1 MPLVSSKIFVQLK
14 KKSAQFSGT
23 FTPLLSSM
31 ESPAPEGDSS
41 VNPTDAEPT
50 PSICVPHPIKV
61 TYKRKRHPV
70 QLSTVVQAPSPE
82 PKQKKVKRTAQG
94 TVLPKVKA
102 TPLVYPQ
109 VLPLKPVVALN
120 QPKSPQL
127 MSQNIT
133 ENIQRD
139 APIIEFASHEATSLD
154 QRLSPKSPGSYHPE
168 MPPSHTITQAQ
179 GTSALAVEEPLSP
192 TTQTLM
198 RVVTQLQARFP
209 DPEPTQSEVG
219 PSSSEGVNA
228 GEAATTVDLNKDP
241 QDSGTGNRTSPAAT
255 YVGEDFFEV
264 LLNEG
269 NPGCQEP
276 TSGGGGAG
284 ARLRTPSPHDS
295 TPLEAEVATLR
306 FEIQTKEATILD
318 LRRRPPVLLHPFH
331 PDPATT
337 TLISPDATKKGE
349 NIPTA
354 ESGSEAREEEGAQEV
369 NPSLVTLTAEWDDF
383 LGTYFQDSSST
394 SSSSA
399 SEDTREVAKET
410 EQQTS
415 NVSLEP
421 QSPLGTK
428 SPSETAAQESS
439 KGIGQLE
446 ETVNAEVNSKAAAA
460 SEGPVILDVSST
472 EELHADE
479 PVGEDTEEISSG
491 AKINADDKGKRKLTP
506 EEEAEQEERRPKKI
520 KGRPNTS
527 LDEERARLSALLE
540 VRGYDFDEVI
550 NWSVPRMAAELDKVQ
565 QQEQAVA
572 ASKALSVLTKKQK
585 EKAYRDKNKAFLL
598 EYGFH
603 ARQLGPMKN
612 STMDMHI
619 RDIKAKV
626 ARGELPSIE
635 QIRAR
640 KESLMRGLGLG
651 GGATIEFPLS
661 GAGIREGEEVMC
673 GEVTK
678 AMFPNM
684 FPLNPKEEPISPPSS
699 PSMDNMP
706 ISSVFKKG
714 KKTTR
719 KHSTPNPDP
728 ERHTQAD
735 ERRTEPS
742 SAEDIGSQPTA
753 TTGAAVGST
762 REAQQA
768 RDQKRQATAQDK
780 PRFIRRKSMAKRK
793 KKTKTIPFN
802 SEPDASLSVI
812 KVTSEA
818 TPETTQT
825 QEDMRDISRLM
836 HEHSYIPLVNWSFNA
851 QERIFILTDY
861 NGEIKLVDLLHLM
874 MLAKPYIF
882 DLDKLPLN
890 NPDNGADGRSTIRL
904 IRKRAQVLRGTWKP
918 SIRASLNKHLRKEEV
933 ILRKQHC
940 FRRITGSCRRL
951 YKTTAS
957 EESSYALKT
966 KTSEVY
972 PLTKTVADYSY
983 GTKGTDTRH
992 VGLNKDRDNM

>member
-1 MPLVSSKIFVQLK
+1 
-14 KKSAQFSGT
+14 
-23 FTPLLSSM
+23 
-31 ESPAPEGDSS
+31 
-41 VNPTDAEPT
+41 
-50 PSICVPHPIKV
+50 
-61 TYKRKRHPV
+61 
-70 QLSTVVQAPSPE
+70 
-82 PKQKKVKRTAQG
+82 
-94 TVLPKVKA
+94 
-102 TPLVYPQ
+102 
-109 VLPLKPVVALN
+109 
-120 QPKSPQL
+120 
-127 MSQNIT
+127 MSQNIS

-154 QRLSPKSPGSYHPE
+154 KRLSPKSPGSYHPE
-168 MPPSHTITQAQ
+168 MPPTHTITQAQ
-179 GTSALAVEEPLSP
+179 GTPALALEEPLSP
-192 TTQTLM
+192 TSQTLM

-209 DPEPTQSEVG
+209 DPEPIQSEVG

-255 YVGEDFFEV
+255 YIGEDFFEV

-269 NPGCQEP
+269 NPGCQET

-295 TPLEAEVATLR
+295 TPVEEGTSTQELTATITSLQARVAQLEAEVATLR
-306 FEIQTKEATILD
+306 LEVQTKDATILD
-318 LRRRPPVLLHPFH
+318 LRRRPPVTLHPFH

-337 TLISPDATKKGE
+337 TFTSPDATKKGE

-354 ESGSEAREEEGAQEV
+354 GSGSEAREEEGAQEV
-369 NPSLVTLTAEWDDF
+369 TPSLVTLTAEWDDF

-428 SPSETAAQESS
+428 SPSETAAQVVMEDTAQEESISMKSVSPSGTEAAEALSSSPEPFVESNKESS

-446 ETVNAEVNSKAAAA
+446 ETVNAEVNSEAAAA

-472 EELHADE
+472 EELHANE
-479 PVGEDTEEISSG
+479 PAGEATEEISSG
-491 AKINADDKGKRKLTP
+491 AKITADDKGKRKLTP
-506 EEEAEQEERRPKKI
+506 EEEAEQEEMRPKKT

-540 VRGYDFDEVI
+540 EKGYDFDEVI

-565 QQEQAVA
+565 QQEQAVD

-673 GEVTK
+673 GAATK

-684 FPLNPKEEPISPPSS
+684 LPLNPKEEPISPPSS

-706 ISSVFKKG
+706 ISSVYKKG

-719 KHSTPNPDP
+719 KQSIPNPDP
-728 ERHTQAD
+728 ERHTQAE

-742 SAEDIGSQPTA
+742 RDEDIGPQPTA
-753 TTGAAVGST
+753 TTGAAVEST
-762 REAQQA
+762 VEAQQA
-768 RDQKRQATAQDK
+768 RVLRSQATAQDK
-780 PRFIRRKSMAKRK
+780 PRFTRRKSMAKRK
-793 KKTKTIPFN
+793 KETKTIPLD
-802 SEPDASLSVI
+802 SEPDTTLSVLEA
-812 KVTSEA
+812 TSEA
-818 TPETTQT
+818 TPKTTQT
-825 QEDMRDISRLM
+825 LEDMMDISRLM

-882 DLDKLPLN
+882 DLDMLPLN
-890 NPDNGADGRSTIRL
+890 NPDNGADGRSAIRL

-918 SIRASLNKHLRKEEV
+918 SIGVSLNKHLRKEEV

-972 PLTKTVADYSY
+972 PLTKTVAAYSHS
-983 GTKGTDTRH
+983 TKGTDTRH
-992 VGLNKDRDNM
+992 AGLSKDKDNM